1 MGPLER
7 VHLIKIL
14 LWIAKTIDLPIQRK
28 VESTLKVHKSGVIF
42 LNAHDGSRNGDTIW
56 FDRKYYI
63 FSHAGLDRLNCRYGP
78 TQFLHS
84 RKWGNA

>member
-28 VESTLKVHKSGVIF
+28 VESTLKVHIK
-42 LNAHDGSRNGDTIW
+42 
-56 FDRKYYI
+56 
-63 FSHAGLDRLNCRYGP
+63 AGLFFLTLMMEVGMAIPYGSIENIIYSVMQVL
-78 TQFLHS
+78 TV
-84 RKWGNA
+84 